1 MATTDTKMP
10 RQARSNSDVDG
21 GWAWVILMTS
31 FLSLMMV
38 CGALYSVSVFNV
50 IFLEVFE
57 TSKAQT
63 SFVGSVLIGLI
74 AFMGKFKVTAQPFR
88 YLSRFLLIS
97 DLFLC

>member
-1 MATTDTKMP
+1 MVTRTIS
-10 RQARSNSDVDG
+10 RSNSDIDG
-21 GWAWVILMTS
+21 GWAWVILLTS

-50 IFLEVFE
+50 IFLDVFH

-74 AFMGKFKVTAQPFR
+74 AFMGEATAGIVTILHDVYICTA
-88 YLSRFLLIS
+88 
-97 DLFLC
+97 

>member
-1 MATTDTKMP
+1 
-10 RQARSNSDVDG
+10 
-21 GWAWVILMTS
+21 MTS

-74 AFMGKFKVTAQPFR
+74 AFMGKFKVTA
-88 YLSRFLLIS
+88 
-97 DLFLC
+97 